1 MLIANKNGRKIR
13 AMTMDE
19 PVDQC
24 RGVVQC
30 GLPGCE
36 AYMAIVEPGTRR
48 ASGNVE
54 DGTPTEQV
62 AWFLEWHKC
71 HAPSRR
77 GDPPA
82 VQVVGRHGHGPMR
95 KERGT

>member
-54 DGTPTEQV
+54 DGTLPR
-62 AWFLEWHKC
+62 
-71 HAPSRR
+71 SRSR
-77 GDPPA
+77 GSSNGISATLRAA
-82 VQVVGRHGHGPMR
+82 VVTLLQC
-95 KERGT
+95 KS

>member
-1 MLIANKNGRKIR
+1 MLTVSKSGRKIR
-13 AMTMDE
+13 TMTMDE

-30 GLPGCE
+30 ALPGCE
-36 AYMAIVEPGTRR
+36 AYMALVEPGALR

-62 AWFLEWHKC
+62 AWFLEC
-71 HAPSRR
+71 HECRAL
-77 GDPPA
+77 
-82 VQVVGRHGHGPMR
+82 GHGAR
-95 KERGT
+95 QR